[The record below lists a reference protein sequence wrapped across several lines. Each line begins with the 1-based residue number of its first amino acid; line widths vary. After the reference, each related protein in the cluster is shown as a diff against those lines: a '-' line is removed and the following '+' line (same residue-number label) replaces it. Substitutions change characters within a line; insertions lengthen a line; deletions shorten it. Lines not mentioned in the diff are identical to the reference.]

1 MTSLI
6 EYFDC
11 GNVYSTK
18 DAIYFRVGKFSDIVE
33 KIIPFFEKYPILGVK
48 YQDFKDFCWVA
59 KIMKEKGHLGLALDQ
74 ILKIKTGMNSGRTS
88 EAS

>member
-1 MTSLI
+1 MKLVFQLTQHSRDEQLMTSLI

-48 YQDFKDFCWVA
+48 YQDFKDFC
-59 KIMKEKGHLGLALDQ
+59 
-74 ILKIKTGMNSGRTS
+74 
-88 EAS
+88 